1 MTSTYEDRTLLA
13 TDVAIKAP
21 CRAATTANI
30 TLSGLQ
36 TIDGIV
42 LVANDRVLVKN
53 QTSGADNGIY
63 LASSG
68 SWTRTSDFQG
78 NRAAVDGTMVLVRF
92 GTASALSIYELSCA
106 TSPANI
112 GTTSLTFNLVSVVVG
127 NAGSFTTLAASGQIT
142 SSLATG
148 TAPLV
153 IASTTMVENLN
164 ADLLEGSDWGSPNAI
179 GSVVPAAGTFTTVAA
194 TTVTATTVNGA
205 IGTAAQPNITSV
217 GTLSAATL
225 VNAGTGS
232 GTLKPTGMLNV
243 QTTSVGN
250 VGGGTD
256 DLMSYA
262 LPANSLSTNGK
273 GIRVTAWGQT
283 ANNANAKS
291 LTFNVGTL
299 TFTPITLTISI
310 AGTWRYEAVIFR
322 FAASTHVI
330 FYILSES
337 TGNVAPVSAP
347 KAAQGNGTSSDSSTA
362 IITIKFQGAATNNN
376 DITQDC
382 MLVEFIN

>member
-68 SWTRTSDFQG
+68 SWTRTSDFTG
-78 NRAAVDGTMVLVRF
+78 NRAAVDGTMVLVRL

-127 NAGSFTTLAASGQIT
+127 NAGSFTTLTASGQIT
-142 SSLATG
+142 SSIATG

-153 IASTTMVENLN
+153 IASTTKVANLN
-164 ADLLEGSDWGSPNAI
+164 VDLLDGTDWNAPGTI
-179 GSVVPAAGTFTTVAA
+179 GGGTPGPATF
-194 TTVTATTVNGA
+194 TTVTATGAIVGATTGKIGTTLSVGNATPSASGSGVSFPATQAPSTDVNTLDDYEEGTWTPSIGGSATYTTQTGTYTKVGRAVTILGILTINA
-205 IGTAAQPNITSV
+205 IGTGSLTQVSGLPFA
-217 GTLSAATL
+217 AATATPL
-225 VNAGTGS
+225 AIGTFSSLATAVVFISAVASGS
-232 GTLKPTGMLNV
+232 TITFPTAIAA
-243 QTTSVGN
+243 T
-250 VGGGTD
+250 
-256 DLMSYA
+256 A
-262 LPANSLSTNGK
+262 TNG
-273 GIRVTAWGQT
+273 
-283 ANNANAKS
+283 NAN
-291 LTFNVGTL
+291 
-299 TFTPITLTISI
+299 
-310 AGTWRYEAVIFR
+310 IF
-322 FAASTHVI
+322 
-330 FYILSES
+330 
-337 TGNVAPVSAP
+337 
-347 KAAQGNGTSSDSSTA
+347 GNGASVTFFGTYQ
-362 IITIKFQGAATNNN
+362 T
-376 DITQDC
+376 
-382 MLVEFIN
+382 